1 MSKTFNL
8 LSVGVPLDSVT
19 TFAELTADADARYVK
34 IDQRI
39 PQEITGKWG
48 LRFVGTDTLQLLVN
62 GEVVQQ
68 WTVIVQTGKPYG
80 LLLSLTKP

>member
-8 LSVGVPLDSVT
+8 MSIGVPLDAT
-19 TFAELTADADARYVK
+19 TSFAELTADADARYVK
-34 IDQRI
+34 LDQTT
-39 PQEITGKWG
+39 PQDITGKWG

-62 GEVVQQ
+62 GEVAQQ
-68 WTVIVQTGKPYG
+68 WIVEVQTGKPYG